1 MSIEILIYL
10 FANYKIGAMITL
22 VAAYADEL
30 DDRLVD
36 EFGGRLYVQI

>member
-1 MSIEILIYL
+1 
-10 FANYKIGAMITL
+10 MITL

-36 EFGGRLYVQI
+36 EFGGRLYARI